1 MRKLEQQGLVIGL
14 KVIQLMLKQEIDMPR
29 WRVERGKTNGVEHA
43 VHSCNYPNGIFSTIL
58 EADDTIG
65 VTLIINGYLFKC
77 KSVAAAKLESKDRL
91 KTNRGI
97 YLQSSN

>member
-1 MRKLEQQGLVIGL
+1 MLVRN
-14 KVIQLMLKQEIDMPR
+14 KEAKMPR
-29 WRVERGKTNGVEHA
+29 WRVEQGKTNGVKHA

-77 KSVAAAKLESKDRL
+77 KSVAAAKVEAKDRL